1 MQQHQVQVIPNQ
13 LIMDYKMNK
22 ENELIKSLIQNKLKS
37 NAISKLG
44 NVFGLSTN
52 SNPLVKLGSM
62 ILTGKNRKQAKAMG
76 EQTLQEANYQNELA
90 KNRLNQINNIMQFSP
105 TAQNQNNSVETTPQI
120 SQENYDNLINKY
132 MEAKQ
137 VKTNNQISND
147 SQEIN
152 ERKNKIFSNMANG
165 FNDFLTGYNENKNE
179 GFSPEN
185 WQDNT
190 KKGIVQKIGEGV
202 GTISRM
208 AQNPNV
214 QGIAIGGLASA
225 LTGNPLYGLGLGY
238 KFANQK
244 MNSDTYKDVLNQQG
258 ISTNNNGVLTS
269 DDFIRILSSQKDRK
283 DYISRGD
290 FDKLR
295 LDNGMITLD
304 EYNANINNPNYNP
317 NELVNI
323 PAFKSV
329 TKASRTIQE
338 NKNDRS
344 KNYYR
349 SKNDGKNVIKVEY
362 DKKPDSHSYTH
373 VTYGQKPKSEN
384 TVYVKYDNKPKQNNT
399 QAQKINN
406 DSKTIK
412 TKSKTNNKNK
422 TRVKVISPDG
432 KKGSIPAKQLLDAL
446 KRGFK
451 KYRED

>member
-105 TAQNQNNSVETTPQI
+105 TAQNQNNSIETTPQI

-190 KKGIVQKIGEGV
+190 KKGIAQKIGEGV

-412 TKSKTNNKNK
+412 TKSKTNNKNE